1 MSAPP
6 LATSF
11 PLYSPRSE
19 PFYGARPR
27 TDCLR
32 VLLGRCPKRGV
43 ADFLRISSK
52 QSENVTF
59 VIRVCASSVYAS
71 PDERGW
77 LLRKGE
83 DMATIDG
90 WLEGFLHGPA
100 ALWVIL
106 LVSLALGLRHAS
118 DPDHLAAVTTLI
130 ASERGGRARR
140 AGSMGL
146 SWGIGH
152 GTSLVLIGLPL
163 VLLGRYLPG
172 PVQQVAEAL
181 IGVIIIILAAR
192 LLVRWRRGHF
202 HAHVHSHESDS
213 SHGHA
218 HHVFHRTP
226 LSSYGIGLVHGIGGS
241 GGLTLLLLSTIPGP
255 GQAIV
260 ALLIF
265 AGGTAVSMALLSTA
279 FGLAIASG
287 PIGWN
292 IERLT

>member
-1 MSAPP
+1 
-6 LATSF
+6 
-11 PLYSPRSE
+11 
-19 PFYGARPR
+19 
-27 TDCLR
+27 
-32 VLLGRCPKRGV
+32 
-43 ADFLRISSK
+43 
-52 QSENVTF
+52 
-59 VIRVCASSVYAS
+59 
-71 PDERGW
+71 
-77 LLRKGE
+77 
-83 DMATIDG
+83 MATIDG

-100 ALWVIL
+100 ALWVVL

-130 ASERGGRARR
+130 ASERGGGARR

-152 GTSLVLIGLPL
+152 GTALVLIGLPL
-163 VLLGRYLPG
+163 VLFGRYLPG
-172 PVQQVAEAL
+172 AVQQAAEAL
-181 IGVIIIILAAR
+181 IGVLIIILAAR

-202 HAHVHSHESDS
+202 HAHAHSHGGEPDHRHVHSHESDS

-255 GQAIV
+255 GQATV

-287 PIGWN
+287 PIGRN
-292 IERLT
+292 LERLIPALGASSLAFGTWYMLGALGVVAYPL